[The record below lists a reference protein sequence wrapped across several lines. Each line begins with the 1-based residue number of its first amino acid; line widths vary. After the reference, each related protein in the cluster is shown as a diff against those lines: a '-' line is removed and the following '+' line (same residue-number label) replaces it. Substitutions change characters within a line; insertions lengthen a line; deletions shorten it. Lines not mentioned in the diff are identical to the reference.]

1 MIMNYSKEIKVNG
14 KYDLVVCGG
23 GFAGFAAAYS
33 AAREGLNVILVER
46 NATLGGVGT
55 NGLVNHILGERCIE
69 NGRVVSCVSGLF
81 SKLEKELLR
90 SDGAIDVKDSAFD
103 LTPHGWYAALG
114 IGLVFDNEKMKLLLE
129 KLLVDMG
136 VHILYYTDI
145 VDTLIKDGDIK
156 GIVVHNKSGLYAIEG
171 KYFVDA
177 TGDAD
182 ICAMSGLE
190 TVKGDEDGGMAAAS
204 LEMHLENVDSKELTE
219 YMRLT
224 NDRRF
229 RNLIE
234 KLKEKGIWN
243 FPYDI
248 FISVMLTE
256 KDRFMINTIRQVG
269 VDGTDAESLSKAT
282 TVGRNENFELY
293 SIAKKYFPGFKNS
306 KIREIAPIIGIRET
320 RRMIGEYTLTVE
332 DLVTGIDFE
341 DGIALSGYGWDMPN
355 PKKPSHQ
362 PFHGVKR
369 SSQITQIPYR
379 CLLPKGVNNLLTVG
393 RCISVEREVLGPVRV
408 MGPCIAMG
416 EAAGIAT
423 SLAIKQ
429 NCSYN
434 EVDVAALREKII
446 TQGGI
451 VDRHNVENTD
461 VYIGDR

>member
-1 MIMNYSKEIKVNG
+1 MLYSKDIEVKG
-14 KYDLVVCGG
+14 SYDLVVCGG

-33 AAREGLNVILVER
+33 AAREGLKVILVER
-46 NATLGGVGT
+46 NASIGGVGT
-55 NGLVNHILGERCIE
+55 NGLVNHILGERYIE

-81 SKLEKELLR
+81 SKLEKDLLK
-90 SDGAIDVKDSAFD
+90 SNGAIEVKDSAFD

-129 KLLVDMG
+129 KLLLDIG
-136 VHILYYTDI
+136 VVILYYTDI
-145 VDTLIKDGDIK
+145 VDTLIEDGNVK

-182 ICAMSGLE
+182 ICEASGLE
-190 TVKGDEDGGMAAAS
+190 TAKGDDDGGMAAAS

-219 YMRLT
+219 YMHSTKDL
-224 NDRRF
+224 RF

-269 VDGTDAESLSKAT
+269 VDGTDAESISKAT
-282 TVGRNENFELY
+282 SVGRNENFELY
-293 SIAKKYFPGFKNS
+293 SIAKKYFPGFENS
-306 KIREIAPIIGIRET
+306 KIREIAPVIGIRET
-320 RRMIGEYTLTVE
+320 RRIIGEYTLTVE
-332 DLVTGIDFE
+332 DLITGKDFE
-341 DGIALSGYGWDMPN
+341 DSIALSGYGWDMPN

-362 PFHGVKR
+362 PFHSVKR
-369 SSQITQIPYR
+369 NSQITQIPYR
-379 CLLPKGVNNLLTVG
+379 CLLPKGINNIIAVG

-416 EAAGIAT
+416 EAAGIAAA
-423 SLAIKQ
+423 L
-429 NCSYN
+429 
-434 EVDVAALREKII
+434 ALREGCAYNKVDVHTLRKAIVAS
-446 TQGGI
+446 GGI
-451 VDRHNVENTD
+451 VDRHMVENTD
-461 VYIGDR
+461 VFI